1 MLLPQQGHTKASQ
14 PDRPHAPDNTRP
26 PITLVIHGGAGNA
39 SPSSRDEAA
48 YRQGMRLALAK
59 GYAVLERGGSALD
72 AVTAA
77 VSAMEDDENFNAGR
91 GAVFNAHGNIEM
103 EASSELSILP
113 LPSQSIPPHRR
124 CMSATLLRHAR
135 NPIQLVRAL
144 YLNPAQV
151 PHPYLSSSE
160 AEVLGFKLH
169 GSRPA
174 PLSYFWTRRRWLEHR
189 RGLGLSDDLSYLAEH
204 QQETDED
211 DFDPASLPQGTVG
224 AVALDSHGTVAC
236 ATSTGGKTNK
246 MQGRIGDTP
255 TPGAGFWAEEWAPS
269 PTPTLVSSNGT
280 LQRRRGL
287 AVSGTG
293 DGDYFLRISAA
304 SHLAH
309 RAQFLNEPLS
319 VATRKTVD
327 ALGDVGGVGGFIGVD
342 TDGTIAFALNSTT
355 MNRAYMSSVDG
366 AVPKTAIWADDD
378 WE

>member
-1 MLLPQQGHTKASQ
+1 
-14 PDRPHAPDNTRP
+14 
-26 PITLVIHGGAGNA
+26 
-39 SPSSRDEAA
+39 
-48 YRQGMRLALAK
+48 MRLALAK

-103 EASSELSILP
+103 EASIMTSRPPPTTDTTFSQDEKEASTLRSSAAMGDAAVLP

-144 YLNPAQV
+144 YLNPTQV

-189 RGLGLSDDLSYLAEH
+189 RGLGLSDDLPYLAEH
-204 QQETDED
+204 QQEVDISSLRADSERERHHEFPPPSYSEQTPSLYRSSDTQSYKRSSFESSGSSAGPETPSMSVHDDASLREHQPRSSIETDED

-236 ATSTGGKTNK
+236 ATSTGGKRNK

-255 TPGAGFWAEEWAPS
+255 TPGAGFWAEEWAQRD
-269 PTPTLVSSNGT
+269 VSM
-280 LQRRRGL
+280 
-287 AVSGTG
+287 
-293 DGDYFLRISAA
+293 
-304 SHLAH
+304 
-309 RAQFLNEPLS
+309 
-319 VATRKTVD
+319 RKLD
-327 ALGDVGGVGGFIGVD
+327 
-342 TDGTIAFALNSTT
+342 
-355 MNRAYMSSVDG
+355 
-366 AVPKTAIWADDD
+366 
-378 WE
+378 